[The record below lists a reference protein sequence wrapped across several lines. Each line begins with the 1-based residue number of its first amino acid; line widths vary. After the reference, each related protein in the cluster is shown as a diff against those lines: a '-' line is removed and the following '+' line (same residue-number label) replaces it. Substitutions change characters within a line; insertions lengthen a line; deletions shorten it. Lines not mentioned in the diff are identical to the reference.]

1 MGAHAEG
8 NPFNTAV
15 VTIFGEPTAALWI
28 SLALALWCAWII
40 IRNQRLYHGPSTS
53 ALKERLA
60 ALEPVSAAAGP
71 DGDVDAAQAAFVQH
85 FGSINEGMRSGGP
98 RAEELRSAWNQFRET
113 ILDES
118 DTPMRATARAES
130 YFLHL
135 SDDTRVLAWWA
146 NIFVALGLTFTF
158 FGIIAALTRTSGM
171 LSPTGGGDMNNA
183 LVTLLQITSV
193 KFWTSVAGVVAS
205 IVLRVFDRSWH
216 QATQRRLERIVEL
229 LDLGTLFSPPQRFA
243 AAQLREAEEQTKA
256 LKTFSHDL
264 ALAIGEKLEA
274 QMAPMTAAIGG
285 LQDRMGNALGGIQSS
300 IDDFKSGGFDQIG
313 REFSDA
319 LSRQAGGEMQALAGA
334 LTTMTDRLGG
344 VNDTLAGS
352 SQAAADQIAG
362 AARDFLTASEAI
374 GRAFATLNDRITAM
388 GDRIVE
394 QSNAAAER
402 AGSYVA
408 EEREAYRAVADE
420 QRRVAREGGE
430 ALVAAVREAVAQA
443 SEESAVGVR
452 AALGGFAE
460 ANAGIQASFDALQE
474 RLVTMGETM
483 TRGGE
488 ATAARNADL
497 LGRAAAALEEATT
510 RAGLGMTAAVDAA
523 VAKASE
529 ESARMMTAAFDRFGE
544 RFGEASAGLVDTLR
558 QTAGRMEALAGG
570 IERSTKATDE
580 HATRMAQAG
589 QDTISA
595 TAALSRAAN
604 DVQGASVPIRAATE
618 TIGTAVTR
626 AGEAAGRQAEAAAA
640 HQAAVTTISERL
652 AETSGAATRAWTDYR
667 DRFESVDAALA
678 GALDGIKGASAEHA
692 QHLNEQVGR
701 IDLALGGAVEKLHA
715 ALEPLSD
722 LSERIDDLID
732 RMRQAA

>member
-1 MGAHAEG
+1 MGAHAES

-15 VTIFGEPTAALWI
+15 VMLFGEPTTAIWI
-28 SLALALWCAWII
+28 SLALWLGCAWII
-40 IRNQRLYHGPSTS
+40 VRNYRLYHRPTTVALNERLS
-53 ALKERLA
+53 ALD
-60 ALEPVSAAAGP
+60 PVAAAAGP
-71 DGDVDAAQAAFVQH
+71 DGNVDDAQAAFAQH
-85 FGSINEGMRSGGP
+85 FESVSEGMRSGGM
-98 RAEELRSAWNQFRET
+98 RADELRSAWNQFRET

-118 DTPMRATARAES
+118 ETPMRATARADG

-135 SDDTRVLAWWA
+135 SDDARVLAWWA

-158 FGIIAALTRTSGM
+158 LGIIAALTRTSGM
-171 LSPTGGGDMNNA
+171 LSPTGGGDMNKA
-183 LVTLLQITSV
+183 LITLLQITSV

-205 IVLRVFDRSWH
+205 IVLRAVDRSWH
-216 QATQRRLERIVEL
+216 QATQRRLERVIEL

-274 QMAPMTAAIGG
+274 QMVPMTAAIGG
-285 LQDRMGNALGGIQSS
+285 LQDRMGSALGGIQSS

-334 LTTMTDRLGG
+334 LTTMTDKLGG

-374 GRAFATLNDRITAM
+374 GRAFTTLNDRITAM

-402 AGSYVA
+402 AGAYVA
-408 EEREAYRAVADE
+408 EEREAYRVVADE

-430 ALVAAVREAVAQA
+430 ALVEAVRETVAQA
-443 SEESAVGVR
+443 SKESAAGVR

-460 ANAGIQASFDALQE
+460 ANAGIQASFDAMQG
-474 RLVTMGETM
+474 RLADMGDAM

-488 ATAARNADL
+488 AAASRNAEL
-497 LGRAAAALEEATT
+497 LGRAAAALEQATA
-510 RAGLGMTAAVDAA
+510 RAGSGMTAAVDAA
-523 VAKASE
+523 VAKASD
-529 ESARMMTAAFDRFGE
+529 ESARVMTAAFDRFGE
-544 RFGEASAGLVDTLR
+544 RFGEASNGLVDTLR
-558 QTAGRMEALAGG
+558 QTAGRMEALASG
-570 IERSTKATDE
+570 IERFAKASEE
-580 HATRMAQAG
+580 HATRITQAG

-595 TAALSRAAN
+595 ATALSRAAN
-604 DVQGASVPIRAATE
+604 DVQGAAVPIRTATE
-618 TIGTAVTR
+618 AISTAVTR
-626 AGEAAGRQAEAAAA
+626 AGDAAGRQAEAASA
-640 HQAAVTTISERL
+640 HQAAVTTISDRL

-667 DRFESVDAALA
+667 DRFEGVDAALA
-678 GALDGIKGASAEHA
+678 GALDGIKGHRQNTPSTSMSRSAGSILRWAELWRSCTPHWNRYPICPSG
-692 QHLNEQVGR
+692 LM
-701 IDLALGGAVEKLHA
+701 I
-715 ALEPLSD
+715 
-722 LSERIDDLID
+722 
-732 RMRQAA
+732 